1 MIRLRAIATNTFRE
15 AIRDRVLSSLLF
27 FAVLVIMGSLA
38 VESITIGD
46 QAKVVR
52 SFAFGAIRFFGAMIA
67 LFLGVGLVYK
77 ELERKTIY
85 TIVSKPIGR
94 GLFLM
99 GKFTGLMAVIGV
111 QLLAM
116 GGLYVLLMSLS
127 QGPPHS
133 GFYTALMLVWIEL
146 GLLVAWTILFSTS
159 STPTTATLFSLSVFF
174 IGNLADDIWYYGQK
188 ADSESLRMVAEGL
201 YWALPNFQILNGSHA
216 AIHEQTITYSQ
227 FAASLSYGL
236 GYTVA
241 VLSLAVFVFSRRDFK

>member
-1 MIRLRAIATNTFRE
+1 
-15 AIRDRVLSSLLF
+15 
-27 FAVLVIMGSLA
+27 
-38 VESITIGD
+38 
-46 QAKVVR
+46 
-52 SFAFGAIRFFGAMIA
+52 MIA

-116 GGLYVLLMSLS
+116 GGLYVLIMGLT
-127 QGPPHS
+127 QGLPHS
-133 GFYTALMLVWIEL
+133 SFYIALVLIWIEL

-159 STPTTATLFSLSVFF
+159 STPTTATLFSLSTFF

-188 ADSESLRMVAEGL
+188 AESESLRMIAEGL
-201 YWALPNFQILNGSHA
+201 YWVLPNFQILNNSHA
-216 AIHEQTITYSQ
+216 AIHEQTISYSQ

-236 GYTVA
+236 GYTMA